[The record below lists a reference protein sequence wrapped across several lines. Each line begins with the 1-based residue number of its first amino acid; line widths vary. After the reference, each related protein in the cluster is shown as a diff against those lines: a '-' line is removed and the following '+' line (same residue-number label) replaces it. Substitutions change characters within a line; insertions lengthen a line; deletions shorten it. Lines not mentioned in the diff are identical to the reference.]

1 VVHPFKGLRA
11 AADGLY
17 LPAPPQT
24 MIEMFGGSAE
34 DYLPTVEVEPAIQ
47 KEFALFADLDTQWN
61 VSFAGPV
68 GLKYEVV
75 KELAELY
82 DLPFDRLLLDDIRVM
97 ESAALQR
104 MRTTAQERG

>member
-1 VVHPFKGLRA
+1 MVHPFKGLRA

-17 LPAPPQT
+17 LPAPPPS
-24 MIEMFGGSAE
+24 MIEMFGGQAS
-34 DYLPTVEVEPAIQ
+34 DYLPTVHIAPAYQ
-47 KEFALFADLDTQWN
+47 KEFALFADMDTQWN
-61 VSFAGPV
+61 VSFSGPT

-75 KELAELY
+75 KELAGLY

-104 MRTTAQERG
+104 MRTTAEQRT